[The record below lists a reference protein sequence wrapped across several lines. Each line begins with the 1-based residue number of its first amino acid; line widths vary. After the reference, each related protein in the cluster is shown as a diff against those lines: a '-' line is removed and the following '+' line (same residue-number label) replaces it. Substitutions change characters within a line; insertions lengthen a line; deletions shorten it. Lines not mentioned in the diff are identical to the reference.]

1 MARVL
6 GLETRHTARSGLLV
20 HVLRSSVSVLLF
32 KASLP
37 CPQVLAEP
45 NCALNCVQSGRSV
58 APQAEKERYLLGPT
72 EHSSITHVEA
82 APFPPSC
89 PDPTVQRK
97 RHPPFVL
104 CGCISPPS
112 GCRERMQPCF
122 YKRLNAGLYQ
132 EASFLSLLSFLTK
145 NCRAGFNLGINLTQV
160 RNLLLYTENR
170 SPHCCLSV
178 PLPPSSLFH
187 PNLWSLKR
195 LKVLLRLGI
204 ILRKQLL
211 MS

>member
-20 HVLRSSVSVLLF
+20 RVLRSSVSVLF

-45 NCALNCVQSGRSV
+45 NACALNCVQSGRSV

-89 PDPTVQRK
+89 AAPTVQRK
-97 RHPPFVL
+97 CHPRFIL
-104 CGCISPPS
+104 CGRISPPS
-112 GCRERMQPCF
+112 GRRERVQPCF
-122 YKRLNAGLYQ
+122 YKRLNAGLYRRPLSYLCSPFSQ
-132 EASFLSLLSFLTK
+132 RIAGQASIWGLISPKYGISFS
-145 NCRAGFNLGINLTQV
+145 TQ
-160 RNLLLYTENR
+160 RTENALHAVVYL
-170 SPHCCLSV
+170 SPSH
-178 PLPPSSLFH
+178 PPPCF
-187 PNLWSLKR
+187 
-195 LKVLLRLGI
+195 
-204 ILRKQLL
+204 ILIFGA
-211 MS
+211 